1 MSEPDWN
8 VLMRTCPSRTSL
20 AEIANKWTAL
30 IVVVLGA
37 GPLRF
42 TELRARVDGISG
54 KVLAETLRRLERD
67 GIVTR
72 RAYDEM
78 PPRVEYELTDLGRTL
93 AGPLD
98 ALRLWAER
106 NIEQV
111 LVAREAYDRRTPS
124 PSERT
129 GDRTSD

>member
-1 MSEPDWN
+1 MVDQPDWN
-8 VLMRTCPSRTSL
+8 VLMRSCPSRTSL

-30 IVVVLGA
+30 IVLVLGA

-42 TELRARVDGISG
+42 TELRSQVDGISG

-72 RAYDEM
+72 RAFDEM

-93 AGPLD
+93 EGPLD
-98 ALRLWAER
+98 ALRRWAEHNVER
-106 NIEQV
+106 V
-111 LVAREAYDRRTPS
+111 LDARDAYDRRSDS
-124 PSERT
+124 P
-129 GDRTSD
+129 GA

>member
-1 MSEPDWN
+1 MADQPDWN
-8 VLMRTCPSRTSL
+8 VLMRSCPSRTSL

-30 IVVVLGA
+30 IVLVLGA

-42 TELRARVDGISG
+42 TELRSRVDGISG

-72 RAYDEM
+72 RAFDEM

-93 AGPLD
+93 EGPLD
-98 ALRLWAER
+98 ALRRWAEHNVER
-106 NIEQV
+106 V
-111 LVAREAYDRRTPS
+111 LGARDAYDRRSDS
-124 PSERT
+124 P
-129 GDRTSD
+129 GA

>member
-1 MSEPDWN
+1 MADEIEWN

-20 AEIANKWTAL
+20 AEIANKWTAM

-42 TELRARVDGISG
+42 TQVRTRVDGISA

-78 PPRVEYELTDLGRTL
+78 PPRVEYELTTLGSSL
-93 AGPLD
+93 SEPLE
-98 ALRLWAER
+98 ALRRWAEG
-106 NIEQV
+106 NIVQV
-111 LVAREAYDRRTPS
+111 LEAREAYDLRPASGGRR
-124 PSERT
+124 
-129 GDRTSD
+129 DLA